1 MKKWMDKS
9 EAIVPSVVVMYLKPE
24 GRRHQTVWIGM
35 QNIVIEQ
42 ECAYSMSN
50 QPIDTIILSF
60 IGPKHMSPFTRNKNV
75 QESFMQAALRIKCEL
90 SCFSIRFG
98 LLFNNNICL
107 VYHNFSYS
115 RSYIVIVN

>member
-1 MKKWMDKS
+1 
-9 EAIVPSVVVMYLKPE
+9 
-24 GRRHQTVWIGM
+24 
-35 QNIVIEQ
+35 
-42 ECAYSMSN
+42 MSN